1 LGRFLAKNFLQK
13 RNGIVEGFAG
23 VLYGL
28 PAAWGL
34 RRLFQLSQGLSIMS
48 KLRISSLLFALLTG
62 FSVAATA
69 VEAPATPQ
77 PVAAQA
83 PVVAPVAKVNLNS
96 ADAQTLAREL
106 NGIGEAK
113 ARAIVEYREAKG
125 SFSTVDELL
134 EVKGIGSATL
144 EKNRERLTVN

>member
-1 LGRFLAKNFLQK
+1 
-13 RNGIVEGFAG
+13 
-23 VLYGL
+23 
-28 PAAWGL
+28 
-34 RRLFQLSQGLSIMS
+34 MS

-69 VEAPATPQ
+69 VEAPATAQ

-83 PVVAPVAKVNLNS
+83 PVVASAVKVNLNS
-96 ADAQTLAREL
+96 ADVQTLAREL

-125 SFSTVDELL
+125 AFSSVDELL

>member
-1 LGRFLAKNFLQK
+1 
-13 RNGIVEGFAG
+13 
-23 VLYGL
+23 
-28 PAAWGL
+28 
-34 RRLFQLSQGLSIMS
+34 MS

-77 PVAAQA
+77 PVAAAA
-83 PVVAPVAKVNLNS
+83 PVVAPAAKVNLNS
-96 ADAQTLAREL
+96 ADVQTLAREL

-113 ARAIVEYREAKG
+113 AREIVEYREAKG
-125 SFSTVDELL
+125 SFSSVDELL

>member
-1 LGRFLAKNFLQK
+1 
-13 RNGIVEGFAG
+13 
-23 VLYGL
+23 
-28 PAAWGL
+28 
-34 RRLFQLSQGLSIMS
+34 MS

-69 VEAPATPQ
+69 VEAPAMPQ

>member
-1 LGRFLAKNFLQK
+1 
-13 RNGIVEGFAG
+13 
-23 VLYGL
+23 
-28 PAAWGL
+28 
-34 RRLFQLSQGLSIMS
+34 MS

-125 SFSTVDELL
+125 AFSTVDELL